1 MDVDLALLDNDQK
14 IFQSQHT
21 RIFMTYCIAASIDEG
36 LILVSD
42 SRTNAGIDNVS
53 TYGKMHAFQTND
65 DRKIILMCS
74 GNLATTQAVLEQ
86 LHRDKIK
93 NADVNINNV
102 ECLSEAAAYLGHV
115 SVEKQKQHITAEGQS
130 AFNPS
135 ASFILAGQIGDEPHG
150 ACMVYSEGNSITSSA
165 NTPFL
170 QIGESKYGKPI
181 LDRFLK
187 LETSIDEAARC
198 CLVSMD
204 STIRSNASV
213 GPPVE
218 MLIYHKNSFS
228 LADYYCFDGDDD
240 YLLKLR
246 RSWESKLREAISALP
261 CLSKEAVKVMRVDL

>member
-1 MDVDLALLDNDQK
+1 
-14 IFQSQHT
+14 
-21 RIFMTYCIAASIDEG
+21 MTYCIAASIDEG

-65 DRKIILMCS
+65 DRKIVLLCA

-93 NADVNINNV
+93 NAGVNLNNV
-102 ECLSEAAAYLGHV
+102 ECLSEAAAYLGHI
-115 SVEKQKQHITAEGQS
+115 SVEKQKQHLNTEGQS

-135 ASFILAGQIGDEPHG
+135 ASFILAGQIGKEPHG
-150 ACMVYSEGNSITSSA
+150 AYMIYAEGNSITSSA

-187 LETSIDEAARC
+187 LNSSIEEAACC

-213 GPPVE
+213 GPPIE
-218 MLIYHKNSFS
+218 MLIYRKDRFNF
-228 LADYYCFDGDDD
+228 DEYYCFDNDDD
-240 YLLKLR
+240 YLLQLR
-246 RSWESKLREAISALP
+246 RSWENKLREAISSLP
-261 CLSKEAVKVMRVDL
+261 GLNKTSIKPMRVNL

>member
-1 MDVDLALLDNDQK
+1 
-14 IFQSQHT
+14 
-21 RIFMTYCIAASIDEG
+21 MTYCIAASIDEG

-53 TYGKMHAFQTND
+53 THGKMHAFDTIS
-65 DRKIILMCS
+65 DRKIVLLCA

-93 NADVNINNV
+93 NASVNFNTV
-102 ECLSEAAAYLGHV
+102 ESLFEAAEYLGHV
-115 SVEKQKQHITAEGQS
+115 SVEKQKQHSSSKGQS
-130 AFNPS
+130 AFNPA
-135 ASFILAGQIGDEPHG
+135 ASFILAGQIGVDPHG
-150 ACMVYSEGNSITSSA
+150 AYMVYSEGNSITSSA

-187 LETSIDEAARC
+187 LNSSIDEAARC

-213 GPPVE
+213 SPPIE
-218 MLIYHKNSFS
+218 MLIYHQNSFS
-228 LADYYCFDGDDD
+228 LAEYYCFEDDD
-240 YLLKLR
+240 NYMLQLR
-246 RSWESKLREAISALP
+246 RSWEAKLREAMAALP
-261 CLSKEAVKVMRVDL
+261 MLDKSAIKTMRIEL

>member
-1 MDVDLALLDNDQK
+1 
-14 IFQSQHT
+14 
-21 RIFMTYCIAASIDEG
+21 MTYCIAASIDEG

-53 TYGKMHAFQTND
+53 THGKMHAFDTLS
-65 DRKIILMCS
+65 DRKIILLCA

-93 NADVNINNV
+93 NAKINLNTV
-102 ECLSEAAAYLGHV
+102 ESLFEAAEYLGHV
-115 SVEKQKQHITAEGQS
+115 SVEKQQQHVSSQGQS

-135 ASFILAGQIGDEPHG
+135 ASFILAGQIGTEVHG
-150 ACMVYSEGNSITSSA
+150 AYMVYAEGNSITSSA

-187 LETSIDEAARC
+187 LGTSIDEAARC

-213 GPPVE
+213 GAPVE
-218 MLIYHKNSFS
+218 MLIYRKNSFS
-228 LADYYCFDGDDD
+228 LDEYYCFDDDDD
-240 YLLKLR
+240 YMLRLR
-246 RSWESKLREAISALP
+246 RSWETKLREAIATLP
-261 CLSKEAVKVMRVDL
+261 TLDKGTVRPMRINL

>member
-1 MDVDLALLDNDQK
+1 
-14 IFQSQHT
+14 
-21 RIFMTYCIAASIDEG
+21 MTYCIAASINEG

-53 TYGKMHAFQTND
+53 THGKMHAFNTLP
-65 DRKIILMCS
+65 DRKIILLS
-74 GNLATTQAVLEQ
+74 AGNLATTQAVLEQ

-93 NADVNINNV
+93 DAKVNVNTV
-102 ECLSEAAAYLGHV
+102 ECLSEAADYLGHI
-115 SVEKQKQHITAEGQS
+115 SVEKQKQHLNTQGQS

-135 ASFILAGQIGDEPHG
+135 ATFILAGQIGDEPHG
-150 ACMVYSEGNSITSSA
+150 AYMIYAEGNSITSSA

-187 LETSIDEAARC
+187 LDTSIDEAARC

-213 GPPVE
+213 GAPVE
-218 MLIYHKNSFS
+218 MLIYRAGSFK
-228 LADYYCFDGDDD
+228 LHEYYCFDDGDD
-240 YLLKLR
+240 YMLQLR
-246 RSWESKLREAISALP
+246 RSWETKLREAIAALP
-261 CLSKEAVKVMRVDL
+261 SLSKDAIKPMRVEL

>member
-1 MDVDLALLDNDQK
+1 
-14 IFQSQHT
+14 
-21 RIFMTYCIAASIDEG
+21 MTYCIAASIDEG

-53 TYGKMHAFQTND
+53 THGKMHAFDTNK
-65 DRKIILMCS
+65 DRKIVLLCA

-93 NADVNINNV
+93 NAAINFNTV
-102 ECLSEAAAYLGHV
+102 ESLFEAAEYLGNV
-115 SVEKQKQHITAEGQS
+115 SVEKQKHHSNPQGQS

-135 ASFILAGQIGDEPHG
+135 ASFILAGQIGDDPHG
-150 ACMVYSEGNSITSSA
+150 ACMVYPEGNSITSSA

-187 LETSIDEAARC
+187 LNSSIDEAARC

-213 GPPVE
+213 GSPVE
-218 MLIYHKNSFS
+218 MLIYRKNSFS
-228 LADYYCFDGDDD
+228 LEEYYCFDDDDD
-240 YLLKLR
+240 YMLQLR
-246 RSWESKLREAISALP
+246 RSWETKLREAMAALP
-261 CLSKEAVKVMRVDL
+261 TLNKESIRAMRVNL

>member
-1 MDVDLALLDNDQK
+1 
-14 IFQSQHT
+14 
-21 RIFMTYCIAASIDEG
+21 MTYCIAASINEG

-53 TYGKMHAFQTND
+53 THGKMHAFATNA
-65 DRKIILMCS
+65 DRKIILLCA

-86 LHRDKIK
+86 MHRDKLK
-93 NADVNINNV
+93 NADVNINTV
-102 ECLSEAAAYLGHV
+102 ECLSEAADYLGHI
-115 SVEKQKQHITAEGQS
+115 SVEKQKQHINPQGQS

-135 ASFILAGQIGDEPHG
+135 ATFILAGQIGSEPHG
-150 ACMVYSEGNSITSSA
+150 AYMIYPEGNSITSSA

-213 GPPVE
+213 GSPVE
-218 MLIYHKNSFS
+218 MLIYRTDSFQ
-228 LADYYCFDGDDD
+228 LQEYYRFDDGDD
-240 YLLKLR
+240 YMLQLR
-246 RSWESKLREAISALP
+246 RSWETKLREAIAALP
-261 CLSKEAVKVMRVDL
+261 FLDKSAVKSIRAEL

>member
-1 MDVDLALLDNDQK
+1 
-14 IFQSQHT
+14 
-21 RIFMTYCIAASIDEG
+21 MTYCIAASINEG

-53 TYGKMHAFQTND
+53 THGKMHAFDTHS
-65 DRKIILMCS
+65 DRKIVLLCS

-93 NADVNINNV
+93 DAKTNFNNV
-102 ECLSEAAAYLGHV
+102 ESLFEAAEYLGHV
-115 SVEKQKQHITAEGQS
+115 SVEKQKQHSSSKGQS

-135 ASFILAGQIGDEPHG
+135 ASFVLAGQIGEDPHG
-150 ACMVYSEGNSITSSA
+150 AYLVYPEGNTITSSA

-187 LETSIDEAARC
+187 LHTSIDEAARC

-213 GPPVE
+213 GSPVE
-218 MLIYHKNSFS
+218 MLVYRKDSFS
-228 LADYYCFDGDDD
+228 LAEYYCFDDDDD
-240 YLLKLR
+240 YMLQLRRNWEAKLR
-246 RSWESKLREAISALP
+246 DAIATLP
-261 CLSKEAVKVMRVDL
+261 TFDKASVRTMRINL

>member
-1 MDVDLALLDNDQK
+1 ML
-14 IFQSQHT
+14 F
-21 RIFMTYCIAASIDEG
+21 RSINEG

-53 TYGKMHAFQTND
+53 THGKMHAFDTSG
-65 DRKIILMCS
+65 DRKIVMLCA

-86 LHRDKIK
+86 MHRDKIK
-93 NADVNINNV
+93 NAKVNVNTV
-102 ECLSEAAAYLGHV
+102 ECLSEAADYLGHI
-115 SVEKQKQHITAEGQS
+115 SVEKQKQHLSPQGQS
-130 AFNPS
+130 AFNPT
-135 ASFILAGQIGDEPHG
+135 ATFILAGQIGNEPHG
-150 ACMVYSEGNSITSSA
+150 AYMVYAEGNSITTST

-187 LETSIDEAARC
+187 LNTSIDEAARC

-218 MLIYHKNSFS
+218 MLIYRKDSFS
-228 LADYYCFDGDDD
+228 LDEYYCFDSDDD
-240 YLLKLR
+240 YMVQLR
-246 RSWESKLREAISALP
+246 RSWENKLREAIAALP
-261 CLSKEAVKVMRVDL
+261 ALDKAPAKTMRINL

>member
-1 MDVDLALLDNDQK
+1 
-14 IFQSQHT
+14 
-21 RIFMTYCIAASIDEG
+21 MTYCIAASINEG

-53 TYGKMHAFQTND
+53 TYGKMHPFSTNP
-65 DRKIILMCS
+65 DRKIVLLCA

-93 NADVNINNV
+93 GANVNLNNV

-115 SVEKQKQHITAEGQS
+115 SVEKQKQHLNSEGQS
-130 AFNPS
+130 AFNP
-135 ASFILAGQIGDEPHG
+135 AATFILAGQIGNEPHG
-150 ACMVYSEGNSITSSA
+150 AYMIYAEGNSITSSA

-187 LETSIDEAARC
+187 LDTSIDEAARC

-218 MLIYHKNSFS
+218 MLIYRKDSFQF
-228 LADYYCFDGDDD
+228 AEYYSFDDDSD
-240 YLLKLR
+240 YLLLLR
-246 RSWESKLREAISALP
+246 RCWEAKLKEAVAALP
-261 CLSKEAVKVMRVDL
+261 SLSKEKVKAMLVRL

>member
-1 MDVDLALLDNDQK
+1 
-14 IFQSQHT
+14 
-21 RIFMTYCIAASIDEG
+21 MTYCIAASINEG

-53 TYGKMHAFQTND
+53 THSKMHAFDTIS
-65 DRKIILMCS
+65 DRKIILLCA

-93 NADVNINNV
+93 NIQPNLNTV

-115 SVEKQKQHITAEGQS
+115 SLEKQKQHVNPEGQS

-135 ASFILAGQIGDEPHG
+135 ASFILAGQIGNEPHG
-150 ACMVYSEGNSITSSA
+150 AYMVYAEGNSITSSA

-187 LETSIDEAARC
+187 LNTSIDEAARC

-218 MLIYHKNSFS
+218 MLIYRKNSFKF
-228 LADYYCFDGDDD
+228 DEYYCFDDDND
-240 YLLKLR
+240 YLLQLR
-246 RSWESKLREAISALP
+246 RSWENKLREAVAALP
-261 CLSKEAVKVMRVDL
+261 SLNKEHIKPMLVTL

>member
-1 MDVDLALLDNDQK
+1 
-14 IFQSQHT
+14 
-21 RIFMTYCIAASIDEG
+21 MTYCIAASIDEG

-53 TYGKMHAFQTND
+53 THGKMHAFATHS
-65 DRKIILMCS
+65 DRKIVLLCA

-93 NADVNINNV
+93 DAVVNFNNV
-102 ECLSEAAAYLGHV
+102 ESLFEAAEYLGHV
-115 SVEKQKQHITAEGQS
+115 SVEKQKQHSSHKGQS

-135 ASFILAGQIGDEPHG
+135 ASFILAGQIGDDPHG
-150 ACMVYSEGNSITSSA
+150 AYMIYPEGNSITSSA

-187 LETSIDEAARC
+187 LNSSIDEAARC

-213 GPPVE
+213 GAPVE
-218 MLIYHKNSFS
+218 MLIYRQNSFS
-228 LADYYCFDGDDD
+228 LAEYYCFDDDDD
-240 YLLKLR
+240 YLLQLR
-246 RSWESKLREAISALP
+246 RSWETKLREAMAALP
-261 CLSKEAVKVMRVDL
+261 SLNKGSIKTMRVDL

>member
-1 MDVDLALLDNDQK
+1 
-14 IFQSQHT
+14 
-21 RIFMTYCIAASIDEG
+21 MTYCIAASIDEG

-53 TYGKMHAFQTND
+53 THGKMHAFATHD
-65 DRKIILMCS
+65 DRKIILLS
-74 GNLATTQAVLEQ
+74 AGNLATTQAVLEQ

-93 NADVNINNV
+93 NAPVNFNNV
-102 ECLSEAAAYLGHV
+102 ECLSEAADYLGHI
-115 SVEKQKQHITAEGQS
+115 SVEKQNQHKNTEGQS

-135 ASFILAGQIGDEPHG
+135 ATFILAGQIGTEPHG
-150 ACMVYSEGNSITSSA
+150 AYMVYPEGNCITTSA
-165 NTPFL
+165 NTTFL

-187 LETSIDEAARC
+187 LDTPIDKAARC

-218 MLIYHKNSFS
+218 MLIYHANSFK
-228 LADYYCFDGDDD
+228 LDGYYCFDDDND
-240 YLLKLR
+240 YLLQLR
-246 RSWESKLREAISALP
+246 RSWESKLGEAIGALP
-261 CLSKEAVKVMRVDL
+261 SLEQSLVKCMRISL

>member
-1 MDVDLALLDNDQK
+1 
-14 IFQSQHT
+14 
-21 RIFMTYCIAASIDEG
+21 MTYCIAASIDEG

-53 TYGKMHAFQTND
+53 THGKMHAFDTIS
-65 DRKIILMCS
+65 DRKIVLLCA

-93 NADVNINNV
+93 NAPVNFNTV
-102 ECLSEAAAYLGHV
+102 ESLFEAAEYLGHV
-115 SVEKQKQHITAEGQS
+115 SVEKQKQHTNSQGQS
-130 AFNPS
+130 AFNPA
-135 ASFILAGQIGDEPHG
+135 ASFILAGQIGSDPHG
-150 ACMVYSEGNSITSSA
+150 AYMIYSEGNSITSSA

-187 LETSIDEAARC
+187 LDTSIDEAARC

-213 GPPVE
+213 GAPVE
-218 MLIYHKNSFS
+218 MLVYRKDTFS
-228 LADYYCFDGDDD
+228 LQEYYCFDDDND
-240 YLLKLR
+240 YMLHLR
-246 RSWESKLREAISALP
+246 RSWETKLKEAIAELP
-261 CLSKEAVKVMRVDL
+261 HLDKGLIKPMRVNL

>member
-1 MDVDLALLDNDQK
+1 
-14 IFQSQHT
+14 
-21 RIFMTYCIAASIDEG
+21 MTYCIAASINEG

-53 TYGKMHAFQTND
+53 THGKMHAFATAND
-65 DRKIILMCS
+65 RRIVLLCA

-93 NADVNINNV
+93 STPINLNTV
-102 ECLSEAAAYLGHV
+102 ECLSEAADYLGHV
-115 SVEKQKQHITAEGQS
+115 SVEKQKQHVNPEGQS

-135 ASFILAGQIGDEPHG
+135 ASFIIAGQIGDEPHG
-150 ACMVYSEGNSITSSA
+150 AYMVYAEGNSITSSA

-187 LETSIDEAARC
+187 LGTSIDEAARC

-218 MLIYHKNSFS
+218 MLIYRKGSFN
-228 LADYYCFDGDDD
+228 LNEYYCFDDDND
-240 YLLKLR
+240 YLLQLR
-246 RSWESKLREAISALP
+246 RSWEMKLREAIAALP
-261 CLSKEAVKVMRVDL
+261 VLNKEAIRPMRVIL

>member
-1 MDVDLALLDNDQK
+1 
-14 IFQSQHT
+14 
-21 RIFMTYCIAASIDEG
+21 MTYCIAASIDEG

-53 TYGKMHAFQTND
+53 THGKMHAFQTNN
-65 DRKIILMCS
+65 DRKIVLLCA

-93 NADVNINNV
+93 NAGVNLNNV
-102 ECLSEAAAYLGHV
+102 ECLSDAANYLGHV
-115 SVEKQKQHITAEGQS
+115 SVEKQKQHVNPEGQS

-135 ASFILAGQIGDEPHG
+135 ASFIIAGQIAGEPHG
-150 ACMVYSEGNSITSSA
+150 AYMVYSEGNSITSSA

-181 LDRFLK
+181 LDRFLR
-187 LETSIDEAARC
+187 LNTSIDEAARC

-218 MLIYHKNSFS
+218 MLIYRSNSFS
-228 LADYYCFDGDDD
+228 FDEYYCFDDDDD
-240 YLLKLR
+240 YLLQLR
-246 RSWESKLREAISALP
+246 RSWEHKLKEAIGALP
-261 CLSKEAVKVMRVDL
+261 VLNKAALKVMRVDL

>member
-1 MDVDLALLDNDQK
+1 
-14 IFQSQHT
+14 
-21 RIFMTYCIAASIDEG
+21 MTYCIAASINEG

-53 TYGKMHAFQTND
+53 THGKMHAFDTNS
-65 DRKIILMCS
+65 DRKIVLLCA

-93 NADVNINNV
+93 DAPINFNNV
-102 ECLSEAAAYLGHV
+102 ESLFEAAEYLGHV
-115 SVEKQKQHITAEGQS
+115 SVEKQKQHLNTQGAS
-130 AFNPS
+130 AFNPT
-135 ASFILAGQIGDEPHG
+135 ASFILAGQIGADPHG
-150 ACMVYSEGNSITSSA
+150 AYMIYAEGNSITSSA

-187 LETSIDEAARC
+187 LNSPIDEAARC

-213 GPPVE
+213 GAPVE
-218 MLIYHKNSFS
+218 MLIYRKDSFS
-228 LADYYCFDGDDD
+228 FEEYYCFDDDDD
-240 YLLKLR
+240 YMLQLR
-246 RSWESKLREAISALP
+246 RSWEAKLREAIAALP
-261 CLSKEAVKVMRVDL
+261 ILNKTFVKPMRVSL

>member
-1 MDVDLALLDNDQK
+1 
-14 IFQSQHT
+14 
-21 RIFMTYCIAASIDEG
+21 MTYCIAASINEG

-53 TYGKMHAFQTND
+53 THGKMHAFDTIAN
-65 DRKIILMCS
+65 RKIIMLCA

-86 LHRDKIK
+86 MHRDKIK
-93 NADVNINNV
+93 DAKVNINTV
-102 ECLSEAAAYLGHV
+102 ECLSEAADYLGHI
-115 SVEKQKQHITAEGQS
+115 SVDKQKQHLDPKGQS

-135 ASFILAGQIGDEPHG
+135 ATFILAGQIGSEPPN
-150 ACMVYSEGNSITSSA
+150 AYMIYSEGNSITTSA

-170 QIGESKYGKPI
+170 QIGENKYGKPI

-187 LETSIDEAARC
+187 LNTSIDEAARC

-218 MLIYHKNSFS
+218 MLIYRKDSFS
-228 LADYYCFDGDDD
+228 LDEYYCFDGDDD
-240 YLLKLR
+240 YMPQLR
-246 RSWESKLREAISALP
+246 RSWENKLREAIAALP
-261 CLSKEAVKVMRVDL
+261 ELNKQSAKTLRIKL

>member
-1 MDVDLALLDNDQK
+1 
-14 IFQSQHT
+14 
-21 RIFMTYCIAASIDEG
+21 MTYCIAASIDEG

-53 TYGKMHAFQTND
+53 THGKMHAFDTIS
-65 DRKIILMCS
+65 DRKIVLLCA

-93 NADVNINNV
+93 NAPVNFNTV
-102 ECLSEAAAYLGHV
+102 ESLFEAAEYLGHV
-115 SVEKQKQHITAEGQS
+115 SVEKQRQHSNSQGQS
-130 AFNPS
+130 AFNAS
-135 ASFILAGQIGDEPHG
+135 ASFILAGQIGSDPHG
-150 ACMVYSEGNSITSSA
+150 AYMVYAEGNTITSSA

-187 LETSIDEAARC
+187 LNSSIDEAARC

-213 GPPVE
+213 GAPVE
-218 MLIYHKNSFS
+218 MLIYRKNSFS
-228 LADYYCFDGDDD
+228 LKEYYCFDDDDD
-240 YLLKLR
+240 YMLQLR
-246 RSWESKLREAISALP
+246 RSWETKLREAMAALP
-261 CLSKEAVKVMRVDL
+261 SLNKETIKPMRIDL